1 MTAREHLLDQ
11 LAATVR
17 GSQRS
22 RRRLLEEIREDLT
35 DAVQTEMDAGL
46 DAATAEAVVVA
57 RFGDATT
64 VATRWNRDA
73 AERSAALR
81 RNVVLVLAAAVT
93 AGALGVT
100 QHASGKSSPTQRKA
114 CTHDALHLQCRNDLA
129 RPARP

>member
-114 CTHDALHLQCRNDLA
+114 CTHAALHLQCRNDLA